1 MDILL
6 PVWNTFLVHP
16 LLSLLVLA
24 FGAFH
29 DFGIAVVLVTVAI
42 RLLLYPLYVTQI
54 RSQRV
59 MQELAPALNDIK
71 AKYGKDRQKIQE
83 EQMKL
88 YKERGYNPATGCLP
102 LLLQMPIL
110 FAMYAAFIQ
119 APGLTGQELRG
130 VLWPFVSLPTLLGDH
145 IDLTAHWLPWIQ
157 TCLDNNGVQQI
168 GLACPDPGLIQ
179 LFGVPLK
186 VLPILAGAAQLFA
199 SVMAQPVKQTKI
211 DDPQQKMM
219 QSMAYYFPL
228 ITVFIAWSLPAGLAV
243 YWVTTT
249 LFQIVQQYFVTGWGQ
264 LPRFIPVLA
273 NVPTPADAGIR
284 ARQQAAITEAQQ
296 DMKARGARPS
306 EGPGAQHSR
315 KDRKAGKL
323 RRRR

>member
-1 MDILL
+1 MDIFL
-6 PVWNTFLVHP
+6 PVWNNFLVHP
-16 LLSLLVLA
+16 LLSLLVLVA
-24 FGAFH
+24 GAFH

-42 RLLLYPLYVTQI
+42 RMLLYPLYVTQI

-71 AKYGKDRQKIQE
+71 AKYGKDRQKINE

-119 APGLTGQELRG
+119 APGLTGEQLQG
-130 VLWPFVSLPTLLGDH
+130 VIWPFVPVPPLLGDH

-157 TCLDNNGVQQI
+157 SCVQNGVAQI
-168 GLACPDPGLIQ
+168 GLACPD
-179 LFGVPLK
+179 PLK
-186 VLPILAGAAQLFA
+186 VLPILAGASQLFA
-199 SVMAQPVKQTKI
+199 SVMAQPAKQVTTT
-211 DDPQQKMM
+211 DPQQKMM

-273 NVPTPADAGIR
+273 NVPTPADKTLR
-284 ARQQAAITEAQQ
+284 ARQQAAISEAET

-306 EGPGAQHSR
+306 EGPGAQTR
-315 KDRKAGKL
+315 KERRAGKV